1 MNNQIKLWGCPCCL
15 QVISPTSEH
24 LFQTLSEQELQFW
37 VDALQKTT
45 VEVLKKF
52 ETCPQE
58 LLDQQEGGDGGD
70 ADVVPDA
77 MALILAVPGN
87 KQCADCSSTGERKGV
102 E

>member
-1 MNNQIKLWGCPCCL
+1 
-15 QVISPTSEH
+15 
-24 LFQTLSEQELQFW
+24 

-58 LLDQQEGGDGGD
+58 LPDQQEGGDGGD

-87 KQCADCSSTGERKGV
+87 KQCADCSSTGERKGIAV
-102 E
+102 AWCQLTDMDVACRTS